1 MWSPGH
7 RAAIAYRV
15 VGGAS
20 LAAGDPVGAP
30 EGWAGAIG
38 AWLAEAKYFGW
49 TPAVMGASE
58 TGGRAYVSAGMD
70 ALELG
75 DEAVLEVRDFSLD
88 GGSMRVVR
96 QAVQRVERAGYTVR
110 IRRHAD
116 LPAEDVAAVVA
127 DADRWRDTE
136 TERGFSMALSRL
148 GDPADGRCVLVECLD
163 SAGVRR
169 ALLSFVP
176 WGGDGLSLDLMRR
189 DRTAENGVNEFMVTS
204 LVHHARLLGVERI
217 SLNFA
222 MFRAAFEHG
231 QRIGAG
237 PVLRLWRGLLLGGPR
252 GWGFGGL

>member
-15 VGGAS
+15 VNGAS

-38 AWLAEAKYFGW
+38 AWLAEAKFFGW
-49 TPAVMGASE
+49 VPAVMGASE
-58 TGGRAYVSAGMD
+58 VGARAYGSAGMG
-70 ALELG
+70 AFELG
-75 DEAVLEVRDFSLD
+75 DEAGPQVRDFALD
-88 GGSMRVVR
+88 GRSMRVVR

-116 LPAEDVAAVVA
+116 VPSGDMAAVVT

-136 TERGFSMALSRL
+136 SERGFSMALSRL
-148 GDPADGRCVLVECLD
+148 GDQADGRCVLVECLD

-217 SLNFA
+217 S
-222 MFRAAFEHG
+222 M
-231 QRIGAG
+231 
-237 PVLRLWRGLLLGGPR
+237 
-252 GWGFGGL
+252 